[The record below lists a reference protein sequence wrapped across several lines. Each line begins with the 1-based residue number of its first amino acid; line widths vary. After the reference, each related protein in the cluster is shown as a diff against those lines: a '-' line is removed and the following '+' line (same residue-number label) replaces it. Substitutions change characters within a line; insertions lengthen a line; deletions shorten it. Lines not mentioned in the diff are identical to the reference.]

1 MSRELLEVL
10 LRSTLAEARQ
20 QLNLSARDLDAQVLQ
35 LTTRLNGQIDSP
47 ERQALVAYTD
57 ARIEEA
63 FKEPGGGTPPLN
75 LTPELE
81 GLRQWV
87 CCHLRAL
94 QQQYLT
100 PEFLEWA
107 RRTFN
112 EEVHLAGLREIEATG
127 GVDIKDLLNDPEQ
140 EVTPRE

>member
-1 MSRELLEVL
+1 MEQDLFDVL
-10 LRSTLAEARQ
+10 KRSTPAEARQ

-35 LTTRLNGQIDSP
+35 LTASVNGQGESP
-47 ERQALVAYTD
+47 ESQAVIAYVN
-57 ARIEEA
+57 ARIG
-63 FKEPGGGTPPLN
+63 EPSGETECQVPPLN

-87 CCHLRAL
+87 CGHYRAL

-100 PEFLEWA
+100 PEVLEWA
-107 RRTFN
+107 RRTFD

-127 GVDIKDLLNDPEQ
+127 GVDIKDLLYDLEQ
-140 EVTPRE
+140 EATPRE